1 MACEGIQ
8 HALHPSPS
16 APEVDGA
23 PGVNRRHRQRV
34 AWAGQ
39 GAGGKR
45 GNGSRVSAVR
55 QQSAKLTRGPMAEK
69 SQYLRA
75 PSRVSVDKIA
85 WLHQNSRAARL
96 SISGSLHALPGLE
109 R

>member
-1 MACEGIQ
+1 M
-8 HALHPSPS
+8 
-16 APEVDGA
+16 
-23 PGVNRRHRQRV
+23 
-34 AWAGQ
+34 
-39 GAGGKR
+39 
-45 GNGSRVSAVR
+45 R

-96 SISGSLHALPGLE
+96 SISGSLHALPGLQQWLLYPPVCMLCCACHVCWAAG
-109 R
+109 RLRNCKLVRQPTGK